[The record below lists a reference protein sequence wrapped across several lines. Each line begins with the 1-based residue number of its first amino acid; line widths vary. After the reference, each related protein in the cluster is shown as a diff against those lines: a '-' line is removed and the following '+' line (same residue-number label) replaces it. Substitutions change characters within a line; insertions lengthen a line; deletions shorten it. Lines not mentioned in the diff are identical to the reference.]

1 YLADEGCADG
11 LGGDG
16 EVEV

>member
-1 YLADEGCADG
+1 CLADEGCADG
-11 LGGDG
+11 PGGDG

>member
-1 YLADEGCADG
+1 CLADEGCAHG
-11 LGGDG
+11 LGCNG

>member
-1 YLADEGCADG
+1 CLADEGCADS
-11 LGGDG
+11 LRGDG

>member
-1 YLADEGCADG
+1 RLADEGCADG
-11 LGGDG
+11 LRGDG